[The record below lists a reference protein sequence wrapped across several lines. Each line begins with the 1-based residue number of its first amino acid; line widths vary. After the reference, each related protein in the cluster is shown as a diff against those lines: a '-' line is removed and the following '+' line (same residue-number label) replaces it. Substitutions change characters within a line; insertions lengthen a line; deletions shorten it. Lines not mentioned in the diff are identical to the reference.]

1 MISFGGIYV
10 IRLVSTADC
19 RKNKLSIYRSRG
31 GKFDRRDVLGSS
43 FDTAFGQV
51 FFKKMCVRHAIRK
64 NVRHLINGPLNALE
78 ATTIRLDL
86 VIISNVIIADTRNLL
101 GEEVRK

>member
-1 MISFGGIYV
+1 MLSNSFPLRIAEKTNYRYTGPAAANLIDAMCLGH
-10 IRLVSTADC
+10 R
-19 RKNKLSIYRSRG
+19 SILHSA
-31 GKFDRRDVLGSS
+31 KC
-43 FDTAFGQV
+43 